1 MAVNTLRRTQP
12 DDGRCPWLRRIVL
25 TLGPLEEWRGA
36 GAGQIIRIESDGTP
50 KNLKMT
56 ASVQRTI
63 MGMPQ
68 PSTISIYNLARDT
81 RDAIRGGLTKL
92 TLEAGWGNMEMHK
105 VFQGSVLSAV
115 HERSGADIVTRIS
128 ALPGYGALIKGV
140 SSRTFPEGLPVRD
153 VVREL
158 AKDLPG
164 LTVAGTGI
172 EGIPGAIHKG
182 GWSFAGSTK
191 DGLTQLAN
199 EYGFSWHVENGE
211 FKAVG
216 DKAAFGGF
224 AKLNG
229 NDGGLISVVPTLTGP
244 MQVQTGV
251 KVKAI
256 YIPGITAGSSIQV
269 ESGVSPKLNGTYR
282 VSKVSIS
289 LDTHSEQWT
298 MDIESFTA
306 G

>member
-1 MAVNTLRRTQP
+1 MSSVRKTQP
-12 DDGRCPWLRRIVL
+12 DDRRCPWLRRILL
-25 TLGPLEEWRGA
+25 TLGPLEEYRGA
-36 GAGQIIRIESDGTP
+36 GAGQVVRIESDGTP
-50 KNLKMT
+50 QSLKIT

-68 PSTISIYNLARDT
+68 PSTFSVFNLARDT

-92 TLEAGWGNMEMHK
+92 TLEAGWANMEMHK
-105 VFQGSVLSAV
+105 VFQGSVLSAI
-115 HERSGADIVTRIS
+115 HERTGADIVTKIS
-128 ALPGYGALIKGV
+128 ALPGYGALVRGV
-140 SSRTFPEGLPVRD
+140 SSRTFPDGTPVRD

-172 EGIPGAIHKG
+172 EGIPGAINKG

-191 DGLTQLAN
+191 DAMTQLAN

-224 AKLNG
+224 ARLNG
-229 NDGGLISVVPTLTGP
+229 KDGGLISVVPTLTGP
-244 MQVQTGV
+244 LQVRTGM
-251 KVKAI
+251 KVKAV
-256 YIPGITAGSSIQV
+256 YIPGITAGSSSQV
-269 ESGVSPKLNGTYR
+269 NSDVSPKLNGTYR
-282 VSKVSIS
+282 VSKVGIS
-289 LDTHSEQWT
+289 LDTFSDQWT
-298 MDIESFTA
+298 MDIESFTVR
-306 G
+306 